1 MVRLAIDKLAFGL
14 ESDTGRDTLRS
25 WAFLLRSST
34 HPGRSINADI
44 TTLDLTPSEAV
55 VPDRFLRRL
64 SESDIISIEH
74 ASESQCLWN
83 VEFLL
88 ERNGDRPG
96 WPSIETAR
104 RELAPDD

>member
-1 MVRLAIDKLAFGL
+1 MVRLAIDELAICL
-14 ESDTGRDTLRS
+14 DSDTGRDTLRS

-34 HPGRSINADI
+34 HSDRSINADI

-55 VPDRFLRRL
+55 VLDRFLRRF
-64 SESDIISIEH
+64 SQSDILSIEH

-83 VEFLL
+83 VECLL
-88 ERNGDRPG
+88 ERNGDRPE

-104 RELAPDD
+104 AELSPEE